1 MNIRFIKTPE
11 KRRIIE
17 ELNAQFGISEL
28 PFLLIETGKEKVRGF
43 TGHLSKEEIMQIGKL
58 APVEGI
64 GAYLL
69 RKEGVEWRLSF
80 DALHLLKEQITK
92 NIFEINEQQ
101 LNEWIRGND
110 LDIQAPA
117 GILVISYKGDF
128 IGSAKSTGTKLL
140 NYVPKER
147 RLRSKLPL

>member
-28 PFLLIETGKEKVRGF
+28 PFLLIETGKEKIRGF

-64 GAYLL
+64 GIYLL
-69 RKEGVEWRLSF
+69 KKENVEWRLSF

-92 NIFEINEQQ
+92 NVFEINEQQ

-110 LDIQAPA
+110 LDIQASA

-128 IGSAKSTGTKLL
+128 IGSAKSSGNKLL

-147 RLRSKLPL
+147 RLKSKSI